1 MLLAVMVTALALRV
15 FPQEAPAPSPTGPP
29 QSQKTDVDKSPT
41 IRVDVKL
48 VNVFVT
54 VTDDQGAPVGG
65 LKKEDFE
72 ILEDEQP
79 QSIAVFD
86 RESELPLSIVLSID
100 TSLSTRKDIKLEL
113 ESARRF
119 VHSTV
124 RKKDAVAV
132 YQFSEV
138 VKELVPFT
146 SDLARIDRG
155 IERARVGAATALYDA
170 IYLGGEALYTRQGRK
185 VIVVVTD
192 GADTYSSVKYP
203 DAVRAAQMAEA
214 LVYSIIIVPI
224 TSSAGRNT
232 GGEQALIHLAKE
244 TGGKY
249 FYAGTP
255 AELDEAFRKV
265 SDELR
270 TQYMLAYYP
279 RQRLAKSDF
288 RRILVLVKGAAGP
301 DAARPEGASA
311 QGSDGV
317 SEAPKAR
324 FQVRHRAGYYTSK
337 LK

>member
-1 MLLAVMVTALALRV
+1 MKTLALFTALLTVLLPLAAA
-15 FPQEAPAPSPTGPP
+15 QAAPAPSP
-29 QSQKTDVDKSPT
+29 QETDVDKLPT
-41 IRVDVKL
+41 IKVDVKL

-65 LKKEDFE
+65 LTKEDFA

-86 RESELPLSIVLSID
+86 RESQLPLSIVLSID

-124 RKKDAVAV
+124 RKVDAVAV
-132 YQFSEV
+132 YQFNEV
-138 VKELVPFT
+138 VSELVSFT
-146 SDLARIDRG
+146 SDLKRIDQG
-155 IERARVGAATALYDA
+155 IARAHVGAATALYDA
-170 IYLGGEALYTRQGRK
+170 IYLGGQALYDRHGRK
-185 VIVVVTD
+185 VMVVITD
-192 GADTYSSVKYP
+192 GADTYSTVKYA
-203 DAVRAAQMAEA
+203 DAVRAAQMSEA

-270 TQYMLAYYP
+270 TQYLLAYYP
-279 RQRLAKSDF
+279 RQRLAKSEF
-288 RRILVLVKGAAGP
+288 RRIQVLVKGAGTISEPAP
-301 DAARPEGASA
+301 AEGTPGQ
-311 QGSDGV
+311 QGSDGTV
-317 SEAPKAR
+317 GAPQAR